1 MHFNKH
7 HITYDYD
14 QFDNKVPAAWEWECA
29 PERLQ
34 AMYRGV
40 PQLHFFFW
48 CLISAGQVLT
58 VQCYASQGRKIRRQ
72 ALLKRSAHIEF
83 SAEFQLP
90 KGTNY
95 PLSRYSCKSARTIKW
110 HHTRDVFNGGDAFS
124 THGWPFVGRRVV
136 INLPRRLPTGLRH
149 RNQPVDHNIE
159 EVEGG
164 SAGNQC
170 TTWHWRAR
178 NEGPNSVPNRHYK
191 YTQRI

>member
-1 MHFNKH
+1 
-7 HITYDYD
+7 
-14 QFDNKVPAAWEWECA
+14 
-29 PERLQ
+29 
-34 AMYRGV
+34 MYRGV

-48 CLISAGQVLT
+48 CLISAGQFLT
-58 VQCYASQGRKIRRQ
+58 IQCYASQGRKIRRQ

-170 TTWHWRAR
+170 TTWH
-178 NEGPNSVPNRHYK
+178 
-191 YTQRI
+191 